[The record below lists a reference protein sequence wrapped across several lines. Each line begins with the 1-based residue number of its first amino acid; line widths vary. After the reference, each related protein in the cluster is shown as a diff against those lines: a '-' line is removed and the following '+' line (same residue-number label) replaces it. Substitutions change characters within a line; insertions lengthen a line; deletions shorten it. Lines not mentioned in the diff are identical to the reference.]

1 MFYPLLPDVDDML
14 RTISLTALTVMKK
27 TTLVHHIS
35 GLLPVVGF
43 PLCHSVSSNLVVVLA
58 RWVEP
63 LELPG
68 LVVAHVISQVL
79 CLRPVDIS
87 GLRGEPSNVGC
98 DKSNTNTHDDGKG
111 LEGDVVLEGFDG
123 QALHQLQIVVGHPA
137 SLAHQVGVVSSCQNL
152 CKDHLSLL

>member
-1 MFYPLLPDVDDML
+1 MFYPLLLDVDDML

-27 TTLVHHIS
+27 TTLVHHIP

-43 PLCHSVSSNLVVVLA
+43 PPCHSVSLDLVVVLA

-79 CLRPVDIS
+79 CLCPVDIS
-87 GLRGEPSNVGC
+87 GLGGQPSNVGGNES
-98 DKSNTNTHDDGKG
+98 DPNTHDDGEG

-123 QALHQLQIVVGHPA
+123 QACI
-137 SLAHQVGVVSSCQNL
+137 SFR
-152 CKDHLSLL
+152 SLLGILPPLPI